1 MAPYLVLI
9 QLFRRHFIFN
19 ANFPRR
25 VSQPTNFNKIFR
37 IYFLLYYICYVPTYI
52 IKQMIIFTNKLHP
65 TSLSSHQHRELMASL
80 KIERKPQAN
89 FWSIISRF
97 PPPHIF
103 LSEGENTNYAEAF
116 FIPRIFSE
124 FASRLSTASPLTFL

>member
-1 MAPYLVLI
+1 MLN
-9 QLFRRHFIFN
+9 QCKHKLFL
-19 ANFPRR
+19 
-25 VSQPTNFNKIFR
+25 T
-37 IYFLLYYICYVPTYI
+37 L
-52 IKQMIIFTNKLHP
+52 
-65 TSLSSHQHRELMASL
+65 LSSHQHIELMASL

-103 LSEGENTNYAEAF
+103 VSEGENTNYAEAF

-124 FASRLSTASPLTFL
+124 FASRLSTASPLTFFCSVCKINLVGIILLCKQYATSRISIKPLDHLFSNGRSVQ